1 MENITEILNKR
12 FYSVLNCSTV
22 PLFYKGI
29 HEYIDFI
36 LTTPQ
41 LEKIMSKSREE
52 YTTKHT
58 EIWKTKVTDDRQA
71 DEQVEATNRLET
83 FSLYARDYA
92 FLYGRVYQYIENYKQ
107 NTEPDG
113 RPYPEAMIMLQ
124 GINNIKTDLWSK
136 EVLQMISNWYTERE
150 RREYMSRLTQFH
162 TSLLDELDKL
172 PKTEL
177 QSNKTRLQIIIDDR
191 KGIYENNNPKLSYGI
206 KKNSKRSNLIKHL
219 ISKDN
224 CGIAELE
231 NLTHQTTDVTI
242 RCVSEINRLFREK
255 LQLTDD
261 LILHLNTGGYSL
273 NKEVFDIRIQ

>member
-1 MENITEILNKR
+1 MENITATLNKKY
-12 FYSVLNCSTV
+12 YSVLNCSTV

-41 LEKIMSKSREE
+41 LEQIMSKSREE
-52 YTTKHT
+52 YTAKHT
-58 EIWKTKVTDDRQA
+58 EIWKNKATDDREA

-83 FSLYARDYA
+83 FSIYARDYA
-92 FLYGRVYQYIENYKQ
+92 FLYGRIYQYMENYKR

-124 GINNIKTDLWSK
+124 GINNIRTDLWSK
-136 EVLQMISNWYTERE
+136 EVLQRAGKWYTEGE
-150 RREYMSRLTQFH
+150 RRVYMSRLTQFH

-172 PKTEL
+172 PKTE
-177 QSNKTRLQIIIDDR
+177 SHSDKTRTQIIIDDR
-191 KGIYENNNPKLSYGI
+191 KGIYEKNSPKFSYGI

-219 ISKDN
+219 ISKDG

-231 NLTHQTTDVTI
+231 NLTHQATDVTI
-242 RCVSEINRLFREK
+242 RCISEINRLFREK

-261 LILHLNTGGYSL
+261 LILHLETGGYSL
-273 NKEVFDIRIQ
+273 NKEVFDIRVQ